1 MLNNKFLKYRGDNII
16 FQFPSAISREKNYI
30 GLTDVGTGFSTAE
43 TFVYDVGTGF
53 STSRHFAKGHDLFF
67 LTAET
72 LVLPKLYCLL
82 ITHLKR

>member
-1 MLNNKFLKYRGDNII
+1 MLNNKFLQYRGDNII

-30 GLTDVGTGFSTAE
+30 GLT
-43 TFVYDVGTGF
+43 DVGTGF